1 MKKALFL
8 ILDKYADWEGA
19 YLASALN
26 QREDWSVHTVSLD
39 PIVSSIGGFKTSV
52 DYIIGLEPAN
62 FHLLVMIGGDSWSN
76 DNKKLLHFVK
86 TAFQKDIPIAAICG
100 AVDFL
105 AKNGLLNNHSHT
117 GNLVYLWKDYEQY
130 KPISSF
136 VEKQAVRDKNLVT
149 ANGTAPIEFTSLI
162 LEMIDFDTPENIEKM
177 MYMNRYGF
185 YNFFN
190 KYGNPFID
198 SSGGNDFPE

>member
-8 ILDKYADWEGA
+8 ILDQYADWEGV

-62 FHLLVMIGGDSWSN
+62 FNLLVMIGGDSWSN

-86 TAFQKDIPIAAICG
+86 TAFQKNIPIAAICG

-117 GNLVYLWKDYEQY
+117 GNFVYLWKDYKQY

-149 ANGTAPIEFTSLI
+149 ANGTRLLTFWQQQQSKAAL
-162 LEMIDFDTPENIEKM
+162 
-177 MYMNRYGF
+177 
-185 YNFFN
+185 
-190 KYGNPFID
+190 
-198 SSGGNDFPE
+198 